1 MKRLSKLWKKGD
13 KGQLAPPQGQGQG
26 ESKDLNN
33 PEAFYAALRDGT
45 LTLNSPNITLGNTT
59 DPRGTGATAP
69 STLGDIY
76 SNITSGTD
84 NTEPSSNYQQTQLGI
99 KPRVEPESTVDP
111 SKPKLP
117 NEIVSMI
124 MDYMDPCDLV
134 PMRKAC
140 VDYLDLASARLY
152 KEMHITCERLQGANR
167 DSCYITV
174 YLGNMTFL
182 SIRNFLHAVQKR
194 ILVKVFQYVKIF
206 KLTSLSIDM
215 PYVPQSANASIDTES
230 LLLLLNW
237 FAYVLS
243 PLSLP
248 AVKTVDIVF
257 TVTIDGRPPQF
268 DSVINALAKGFPNA
282 EKIYAL
288 NMTVLTNFPLPR
300 PEILK
305 EFRTIS
311 FRLADTDPSM
321 ITQVCKGPL
330 PSTFRGLSISSPI
343 ITSAETL
350 YTLFSGT
357 PNLNSLALSLS
368 REITQLQPNETIDFI
383 PKSVTSLALTEES
396 LDNGPAQLFTAAKY
410 PAENVENLYIV
421 SDTAYSIRQFKFQ
434 KVKYL
439 DYRSTSRQGSLSP
452 QFLPSFKTLAYNIRE
467 HIVTLRLALDVDLLN
482 ALIHSFTPFPPNLK
496 HAIFSTTGSFVSVD
510 TPKSPYKTT
519 EKATLVLLTQLIYH
533 KVGGFMSHF
542 LNYAPLYLD
551 IDENW
556 NRIDPYCRQFL
567 IHAYADWYQVDRD
580 LYLMTH

>member
-1 MKRLSKLWKKGD
+1 MKRLSKLWKKSD
-13 KGQLAPPQGQGQG
+13 KFQFPPSQGQG

-33 PEAFYAALRDGT
+33 PEAFYAALRDGS
-45 LTLNSPNITLGNTT
+45 LTVNSPNVMLGNST
-59 DPRGTGATAP
+59 DPRGTGVVAP

-76 SNITSGTD
+76 SNMSSGVD
-84 NTEPSSNYQQTQLGI
+84 NADQSSNYPRKEPEVKPKAEPDEAVDKS
-99 KPRVEPESTVDP
+99 KPR
-111 SKPKLP
+111 LP
-117 NEIVSMI
+117 NEIISII
-124 MDYMDPCDLV
+124 MDYMDPYDLV
-134 PMRKAC
+134 PLRKAC
-140 VDYLDLASARLY
+140 VDYFDLASARLY
-152 KEMHITCERLQGANR
+152 KEMHITCERFQGANR

-215 PYVPQSANASIDTES
+215 PYVPQSANASVDTES

-248 AVKTVDIVF
+248 AVKTLDIVF

-268 DSVINALAKGFPNA
+268 DSVINALAEGFPNT
-282 EKIYAL
+282 EKLYAL

-321 ITQVCKGPL
+321 ITQVCRGPL
-330 PSTFRGLSISSPI
+330 PSTFRGLSIISPI

-350 YTLFSGT
+350 KTLFSGT
-357 PNLNSLALSLS
+357 PDLNSLALSLS

-383 PKSVTSLALTEES
+383 PKSVTSLALTEEP
-396 LDNGPAQLFTAAKY
+396 LDNGPAQMFTAAKY

-421 SDTAYSIRQFKFQ
+421 SDTGYCIRQFKFQ
-434 KVKYL
+434 KVRYL

-452 QFLPSFKTLAYNIRE
+452 QFLPSFKTLASSVRE
-467 HIVTLRLALDVDLLN
+467 HIVTLRLTLDVDLLN

-496 HAIFSTTGSFVSVD
+496 HAVFSTTGSFVSVD

-519 EKATLVLLTQLIYH
+519 EKATLVLLSTLIYH

-542 LNYAPLYLD
+542 LNYTPVYLD

-567 IHAYADWYQVDRD
+567 SHTYADWYQVDRD

>member
-13 KGQLAPPQGQGQG
+13 KAQAPPSQGQGQG
-26 ESKDLNN
+26 NRDLSN
-33 PEAFYAALRDGT
+33 PEAFYNALRDGT
-45 LTLNSPNITLGNTT
+45 LTMDSPNVTLGNTT
-59 DPRGTGATAP
+59 DPRGTGVVGP
-69 STLGDIY
+69 STIGDIY
-76 SNITSGTD
+76 SNVTRSQEKVSEVKPTAVPKEVVVD
-84 NTEPSSNYQQTQLGI
+84 ST
-99 KPRVEPESTVDP
+99 KPR
-111 SKPKLP
+111 LP

-124 MDYMDPCDLV
+124 MDYMDPYDLV
-134 PMRKAC
+134 PMRKTC
-140 VDYLDLASARLY
+140 VDFFDLASTRLY
-152 KEMHITCERLQGANR
+152 KEMHITCERVQGANR
-167 DSCYITV
+167 DACYITV

-194 ILVKVFQYVKIF
+194 ILTKAFQYVKVF
-206 KLTSLSIDM
+206 KVTSLSIDT

-230 LLLLLNW
+230 LVLLLNW

-268 DSVINALAKGFPNA
+268 ESVINALAKGFPNA

-288 NMTVLTNFPLPR
+288 NMTVLTTFPLPR

-305 EFRTIS
+305 EFRTVS
-311 FRLADTDPSM
+311 FRLTGTNPSM
-321 ITQVCKGPL
+321 ITTVCRGPL
-330 PSTFRGLSISSPI
+330 PSTFRGLSIMSPI

-350 YTLFSGT
+350 KNLFSGT
-357 PNLNSLALSLS
+357 PDLNSLALSLS
-368 REITQLQPNETIDFI
+368 REITQLQPNETVDFL
-383 PKSVTSLALTEES
+383 PKSVTSLALTEDPEGPFR
-396 LDNGPAQLFTAAKY
+396 NTPAQTFTAAAKY
-410 PAENVENLYIV
+410 PAENVQNLYIV
-421 SDTAYSIRQFKFQ
+421 SDTGYSIRQFKFQ

-439 DYRSTSRQGSLSP
+439 DYRSTSREGSLSP
-452 QFLPSFKTLAYNIRE
+452 QFLPTFKTLAYNIRE

-496 HAIFSTTGSFVSVD
+496 HAVFSTTGSFVSVD

-519 EKATLVLLTQLIYH
+519 EKATLVLLTQMTYH

-542 LNYAPLYLD
+542 LNYTPVYLD

-567 IHAYADWYQVDRD
+567 THIHADWYQVDRD